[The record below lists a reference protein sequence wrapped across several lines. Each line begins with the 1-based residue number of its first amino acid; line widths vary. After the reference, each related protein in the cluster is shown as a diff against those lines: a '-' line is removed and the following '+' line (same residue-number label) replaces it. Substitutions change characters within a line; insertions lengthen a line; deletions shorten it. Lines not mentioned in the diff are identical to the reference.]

1 MDYRHPGLSPPHTRP
16 RVPARLF
23 AAVIC
28 IAAVTG
34 IGLELSNLLAQGHSV
49 PKAVWILVRFF
60 TILTNGLLAIV
71 FANIAMRGIRVLPP
85 QVLAGSVSA
94 IVLVGVVFALLL
106 QDARPIAGAAAAADF
121 LLHKV
126 TPVLALVFWLWYAPK
141 GRLAWRD
148 PLNWSLYPLVYLIY
162 ALIRGH
168 FEGVYPYPFIDV
180 AANGWPQVL
189 VTAAV
194 IAVGFIGAGWL
205 MVWLDRAL
213 ARRSHS

>member
-1 MDYRHPGLSPPHTRP
+1 M
-16 RVPARLF
+16 PARLF

-28 IAAVTG
+28 MAAVTG
-34 IGLELSNLLAQGHSV
+34 IGLEFSNLLAQGHTA
-49 PKAVWILVRFF
+49 PKAIWILVRFF

-71 FANIAMRGIRVLPP
+71 FANIAARGIRVLPP
-85 QVLAGSVSA
+85 QVLAGTVSA

-121 LLHKV
+121 LMHKA
-126 TPVLALVFWLWYAPK
+126 TPVLALVFWLLYAPK
-141 GRLAWRD
+141 GRLGWRD
-148 PLNWSLYPLVYLIY
+148 PLNWSIYPLVYLIY

-180 AANGWPQVL
+180 AANGWTQVI

-194 IAVGFIGAGWL
+194 IAVGFIGAGQL
-205 MVWLDRAL
+205 MVLLDRWL
-213 ARRSHS
+213 ARRRSIR

>member
-1 MDYRHPGLSPPHTRP
+1 MRLC
-16 RVPARLF
+16 VPARLF

-28 IAAVTG
+28 MAAVTG
-34 IGLELSNLLAQGHSV
+34 IGLEFSNLLAQGHTA
-49 PKAVWILVRFF
+49 PKAIWILVRFF

-71 FANIAMRGIRVLPP
+71 FANIAIRGIRVLPP

-121 LLHKV
+121 LMHKA
-126 TPVLALVFWLWYAPK
+126 TPVLALVFWFFYAPK

-148 PLNWSLYPLVYLIY
+148 PLNWSLYPLAYLIY

-168 FEGVYPYPFIDV
+168 VEGIYPYPFIDV
-180 AANGWPQVL
+180 AANGWPQVI

-194 IAVGFIGAGWL
+194 IAVGFIGAGQL
-205 MVWLDRAL
+205 MVLLDRWL
-213 ARRSHS
+213 ARRRSVR

>member
-1 MDYRHPGLSPPHTRP
+1 M
-16 RVPARLF
+16 PARLF

-28 IAAVTG
+28 IAAIAG

-60 TILTNGLLAIV
+60 TVLTNGLLAIV
-71 FANIAMRGIRVLPP
+71 FANIALRGIRVLPP

-106 QDARPIAGAAAAADF
+106 QDARPLAGASAAANF
-121 LLHKV
+121 LLHKA
-126 TPVLALVFWLWYAPK
+126 TPVLALIFWLVYAPK
-141 GRLAWRD
+141 GQLAWRD
-148 PLNWSLYPLVYLIY
+148 PLNWALYPLAYLIY

-168 FEGVYPYPFIDV
+168 FEGIYPYPFIDV

-189 VTAAV
+189 ATAAV
-194 IAVGFIGAGWL
+194 IAVGFIGAGQL
-205 MVWLDRAL
+205 MVLLDRWL
-213 ARRSHS
+213 ARRRSSQ

>member
-1 MDYRHPGLSPPHTRP
+1 L
-16 RVPARLF
+16 PARLF

-28 IAAVTG
+28 IAAIAG
-34 IGLELSNLLAQGHSV
+34 IGLELSNLLGQGHSV

-60 TILTNGLLAIV
+60 TVLTNGLLAIV
-71 FANIAMRGIRVLPP
+71 FANIALRGIRVLPP

-106 QDARPIAGAAAAADF
+106 QDARPLAGASAAANF
-121 LLHKV
+121 LLHKA
-126 TPVLALVFWLWYAPK
+126 TPVLALIFWLGYAPK
-141 GRLAWRD
+141 GQLAWRD
-148 PLNWSLYPLVYLIY
+148 PLNWSLYPLAYLIY

-168 FEGVYPYPFIDV
+168 FEGIYPYPFIDV

-194 IAVGFIGAGWL
+194 IAVGFIGAGQL
-205 MVWLDRAL
+205 MVLLDRWL
-213 ARRSHS
+213 ARRRSIQ